1 MIKQGFGDYGLSADI
16 LDALEKKGIEQ
27 PSEIQRLV
35 IPELLKERTHL
46 IGQAQTGT
54 GKTAAFGIPI
64 LETIASDGTVK
75 ALILAPTRELA
86 NQVSDEIYSLKGKKN
101 VKVLAVYGGASIDQ
115 QIKKLKGGV
124 DIVVGTPG
132 RVMDLM
138 KRKVLKVDN
147 LEYFVLDEADEM
159 LNMGFLED
167 IEMILEKT
175 NDEKK
180 MLFFSATMP
189 RLILDIAKRFM
200 PKHKVLKVD
209 KEDLTTNLTEQIYF
223 EVRQE
228 DKFEALCRV
237 LDFEQDFYGIVF
249 CRTKSEVDE
258 ITNKLKARNYDAECI
273 HGDITQGLRQK
284 ALDLFKKKVLTILV
298 ATDVAARGI
307 DVSNLT
313 HVINYA
319 IPGEAESYVHRIG
332 RTGRAGNK
340 GIAITFV
347 TPREASKL
355 SQIKRITKTD
365 IKKEKIPN
373 IKEIINAKREALIAY
388 VSEIIK
394 EEDYVSYQ
402 DLAEQML
409 DGRDPK
415 HVLSSLL
422 RHVYDDEFLPES
434 YNEIADVRVKIE
446 DNTRLFIA
454 LGTKSGYNN
463 SKLLDMLNQK
473 AKVPG
478 RKIRDI
484 KIMETYSFI
493 TVPLEEAEKII
504 KALNRDKSKK
514 PLVEKANS
522 NKDSGGGGNRRR
534 SDSRRS
540 DSGDSRGSRDGGGR
554 SSRSSDSRKSK
565 DGEGRNSRKSES
577 GDSRRSR
584 SSDSRKSDSGD
595 SRGSRD
601 GEGRTSRSSD
611 SRKPRSSDSKPS
623 SSKTK
628 VTFDKDSEP
637 KRRTRKKD

>member
-16 LDALEKKGIEQ
+16 LDALEKKGIEE
-27 PSEIQRLV
+27 PSDIQKLV

-54 GKTAAFGIPI
+54 GKTAAFSIPI
-64 LETIASDGTVK
+64 LETIVADGSVK

-115 QIKKLKGGV
+115 QIKKLKGGI

-189 RLILDIAKRFM
+189 KSILDIAKRFM
-200 PKHKVLKVD
+200 PKHKILRVE

-237 LDFEQDFYGIVF
+237 LDYEQDFYGIVF

-273 HGDITQGLRQK
+273 HGDITQALRQK

-355 SQIKRITKTD
+355 SQIKRVTKTD

-373 IKEIINAKREALIAY
+373 VKEILNAKREALIAY

-394 EEDYVSYQ
+394 EQDYVSYQ
-402 DLAEQML
+402 DLAGQML
-409 DGRDPK
+409 EGKDAK
-415 HVLSSLL
+415 QVLSALL

-434 YNEIADVRVKIE
+434 YNEIADVKVKIE

-493 TVPLEEAEKII
+493 TTPLEEAEKII

-522 NKDSGGGGNRRR
+522 NKDSNGGGNNRRR
-534 SDSRRS
+534 SDSKDSRS
-540 DSGDSRGSRDGGGR
+540 TRDSGERGKK
-554 SSRSSDSRKSK
+554 SDSRKSSSK
-565 DGEGRNSRKSES
+565 DTRGTKES
-577 GDSRRSR
+577 TNKNK
-584 SSDSRKSDSGD
+584 KSDSK
-595 SRGSRD
+595 S
-601 GEGRTSRSSD
+601 TSSN
-611 SRKPRSSDSKPS
+611 SKS
-623 SSKTK
+623 TSSKSK
-628 VTFDKDSEP
+628 VSFDKEKDT
-637 KRRTRKKD
+637 RRKTKKS